1 MLENTLAEKLQ
12 KQTLNENL
20 TFIHIPKNY
29 GCSCLKI
36 FFDLKAANSH
46 LTADQ
51 ASKLP
56 GFESQKYFCFFRN
69 PIDRFVSIYRWR
81 KRPWKEPKNIIH
93 RLSMEKV
100 IDNLQDDTVMGIN
113 KNNFLKFEK
122 SDHKLDKMFRSQL
135 FWVNDQT
142 DIFRCENF
150 KQEVF
155 RFAEKYNI
163 ETENLYIEHA
173 NINNQHG
180 SKEQTKEELFN
191 ILRTSSRL
199 KNKFYTFYKRDFDF
213 YESEL

>member
-1 MLENTLAEKLQ
+1 VLENRLIEKLQ

-36 FFDLKAANSH
+36 FFNLKAANSH
-46 LTADQ
+46 LTVDQ
-51 ASKLP
+51 ASRLP
-56 GFESQKYFCFFRN
+56 GFENRKYFCFFRK
-69 PIDRFVSIYRWR
+69 PIDRFVSVYRWR
-81 KRPWKEPKNIIH
+81 KRAHKDTENIIH
-93 RLSMEKV
+93 RLSMEEV
-100 IDNLQDDTVMGIN
+100 IDYLEDDKIMGTN
-113 KNNFLKFEK
+113 KVDHLRFE
-122 SDHKLDKMFRSQL
+122 SDSSKLDKMFRSQF
-135 FWVNDQT
+135 FWINEQT
-142 DIFRCENF
+142 DVFRCENF

-191 ILRTSSRL
+191 ILSTSSRL